1 MPVVRIWWYINILSS
16 YWRFSLFSKSLCFKT
31 TSYSKEKSYVNK
43 LRFFA
48 NLQGVCQATEVLSDQ
63 VQQALNILK
72 QRKKIKEADQTGM
85 DTFEFTESRMLSSNL
100 KQAQVLWDPRE
111 LFLVRQ
117 ADDVDYCILLAES
130 WFSKNCPFGIPLPVL
145 KRSTS

>member
-1 MPVVRIWWYINILSS
+1 
-16 YWRFSLFSKSLCFKT
+16 
-31 TSYSKEKSYVNK
+31 
-43 LRFFA
+43 
-48 NLQGVCQATEVLSDQ
+48 
-63 VQQALNILK
+63 
-72 QRKKIKEADQTGM
+72 M

-117 ADDVDYCILLAES
+117 ADDVDYCILLAEKKKK
-130 WFSKNCPFGIPLPVL
+130 KNCPFGIPLPVL